1 MRRSILSFLAVS
13 ALAMPAFADQT
24 NFGAG
29 SQAAPWLKLSN
40 NARSTAMGEAGV
52 AIADDVNAA
61 SLNPAGLAQL
71 KGQEV
76 AFMHHAYIL
85 DSAIEHLAYGLNV
98 GENAG
103 LAVSFDYLNFGAVD
117 KYVVNT
123 ATNKLESNGTF
134 NPSGYHLDLGA
145 GYGFGAVSTG
155 LNVKMVSESVDGSTA
170 ASAFAADLGALW
182 KSAGGLSLGL
192 ALQDLGTKL
201 NDANLPMG
209 VRGGAAYKL
218 GLGNASDALTFAADA
233 NVPSADTGATAFGAG
248 LEYAAQDLYALR
260 AGYKVAGN
268 GGAAGFTVGAGVTY
282 KIIHLDYAF
291 SSVGVLGNSNQVSAL
306 LKF

>member
-1 MRRSILSFLAVS
+1 MRKTALTSIALLGLALG
-13 ALAMPAFADQT
+13 ARADQT

-61 SLNPAGLAQL
+61 SVNPAGLTQL

-85 DSAIEHLAYGLNV
+85 DSAIEHLAYGLSPMQDLGV
-98 GENAG
+98 
-103 LAVSFDYLNFGAVD
+103 AVSLDYLNFGAVD
-117 KYVVNT
+117 KYTIDSTTNT
-123 ATNKLESNGTF
+123 LKSAGSFTPT
-134 NPSGYHLDLGA
+134 GYHVDLGA
-145 GYGFGAVSTG
+145 GYSFGALSAG
-155 LNVKMVSESVDGSTA
+155 INAKMIGQTFDGSGS
-170 ASAFAADLGALW
+170 SAFGADLGGLW
-182 KSAGGLSLGL
+182 KSGAFSLGA
-192 ALQDLGTKL
+192 ALQNLGSQL
-201 NDANLPMG
+201 DGSNLPMG
-209 VRGGAAYKL
+209 VRAGGAYKL
-218 GLGNASDALTFAADA
+218 GLGAGHDSLTAAADA
-233 NVPSADTGATAFGAG
+233 SVPSADTAATSFGAG
-248 LEYAAQDLYALR
+248 LEYSGQDLYALR

-268 GGAAGFTVGAGVTY
+268 GGAAGFTVGAGIAY
-282 KIIHLDYAF
+282 NIFHLDYAF